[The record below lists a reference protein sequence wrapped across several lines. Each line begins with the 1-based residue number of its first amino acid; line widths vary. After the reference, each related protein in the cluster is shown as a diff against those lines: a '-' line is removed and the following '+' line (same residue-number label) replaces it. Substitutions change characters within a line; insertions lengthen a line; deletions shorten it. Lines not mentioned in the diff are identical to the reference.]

1 MRVPAIVP
9 LHLEQKNEQNTMN
22 KSHSYY
28 RRWLGISILGLLAST
43 QFVDAQFFTTT
54 GFGDT
59 IAGFRKTGANKGTF
73 QLVVN
78 LGNVTNFLAVPAGST
93 IPISAYSTTQLGN
106 AFPNFNNLQ
115 WSVFSAAQA
124 TSPWTNGFGVFPSS
138 TI

>member
-1 MRVPAIVP
+1 MSQYRRFARASPGYSAFAFGT
-9 LHLEQKNEQNTMN
+9 KNEQNTMN

-54 GFGDT
+54 GFGDM
-59 IAGFRKTGANKGTF
+59 IAGFRKTGANKGTY

-115 WSVFSAAQA
+115 WSVFS
-124 TSPWTNGFGVFPSS
+124 
-138 TI
+138 